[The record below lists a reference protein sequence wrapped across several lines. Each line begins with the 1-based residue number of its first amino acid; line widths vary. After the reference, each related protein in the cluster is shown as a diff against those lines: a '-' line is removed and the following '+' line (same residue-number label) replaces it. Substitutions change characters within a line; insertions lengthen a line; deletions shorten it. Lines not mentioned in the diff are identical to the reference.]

1 MLKIL
6 QRQQIR
12 DIPPS
17 QTVDLVNGST
27 VVFHNVLWV
36 TFECTVSVGKFEL
49 DLTESMSKWHITNV
63 KCTTLPVCVTCSNEA
78 TVRNHMMAVKRWQS
92 LYVFNWILFCTFLL
106 ALIGCRVNL
115 FPMLTF
121 SRKHGRLKGFATEY
135 GWFYPCL
142 WKFLLCWLFRRRPLR
157 TLKQGSGGGA
167 TSRRFDAT
175 AKGRLHL
182 LRREYKRMGFTYL
195 PWEVYK
201 CWYGREFPNVDS

>member
-17 QTVDLVNGST
+17 QTVDLVNRST

-49 DLTESMSKWHITNV
+49 DLTELMSKWHITNV

-121 SRKHGRLKGFATEY
+121 SLKHGRLKGFATEY

-142 WKFLLCWLFRRRPLR
+142 WKFLLCWLF
-157 TLKQGSGGGA
+157 GEGHYA
-167 TSRRFDAT
+167 
-175 AKGRLHL
+175 H
-182 LRREYKRMGFTYL
+182 
-195 PWEVYK
+195 
-201 CWYGREFPNVDS
+201 